1 MIPMTIDLNEAT
13 KDINKQV
20 KFAVITLGIIVG
32 LVLLFLLGRWI
43 YKILTKDET
52 VDDAE
57 KQLNKE
63 NLTQAPDWYSQK
75 AATLIEAVDNGLWG
89 LNTDEQTI
97 YNTMLWIKTKD
108 DWRQLVVE
116 FGTHKDRNLPEWLIY
131 VLDSY
136 QVQYV
141 NKLLAPAGVS
151 I

>member
-1 MIPMTIDLNEAT
+1 MTIDLNEAT

-57 KQLNKE
+57 KQLVKE

-89 LNTDEQTI
+89 LNTDEDTI

-131 VLDSY
+131 VLDGY

>member
-1 MIPMTIDLNEAT
+1 MTIDLNEAT